1 MKLTKAI
8 IVDDEPDARE
18 VLQTLIS
25 ISKFPIEIVANCVNL
40 IEAVAS
46 IKTHKPDV
54 VFLDMQMP
62 NYAGY
67 EIVNFFD
74 TIDFEIVFVT
84 AYDQYALKAFELC
97 ALDYIVKPI
106 NRDRLNQTLKRIVDS
121 IGTRRSMMEYD
132 TLIDTLNTRE
142 FNKIIIPEVGS
153 NRVLSLN
160 QIICIQGQGSYSMIF
175 LTTGEELIIS
185 KTLKYFEEIIPKDST
200 FFRSQKSW
208 IVNMIHVTEF
218 KKKSGEIHLTNS
230 IIAKVSQTKLAD
242 FVNEFARKK

>member
-25 ISKFPIEIVANCVNL
+25 ISKYPIEIVASCPNL

-54 VFLDMQMP
+54 VFLDIQMP

-84 AYDQYALKAFELC
+84 AYDKYALKAFELC

-121 IGTRRSMMEYD
+121 VGTRRSMVEYD
-132 TLIDTLNTRE
+132 TLIESLNTQE
-142 FNKIIIPEVGS
+142 FHKIVIPEVGS
-153 NRVLSLN
+153 NRVLTLN
-160 QIICIQGQGSYSMIF
+160 DIICIQGQGSYSMIF
-175 LTTGEELIIS
+175 LTSGEELVVS
-185 KTLKYFEEIIPKDST
+185 KTLKYFEDTLPKETT

-218 KKKSGEIHLTNS
+218 KKKTGDIYLSNS
-230 IIAKVSQTKLAD
+230 IIAKLSQTKMTE
-242 FVNEFARKK
+242 FMNEFVIKK